1 MKLQINDKIYEN
13 ADNSH
18 HINRVHKI
26 IRTTKTLAIADT
38 KEKFKIDI
46 ENGWC
51 KKIGK
56 KNIWQDIFHYKVET
70 LELKEKF
77 QKQRIILK
85 LEEFDFKKLSLETLQ
100 KIDFILTKN

>member
-1 MKLQINDKIYEN
+1 MKLQINDKIYEY
-13 ADNSH
+13 NSYY
-18 HINRVHKI
+18 INRVHKI

-51 KKIGK
+51 IKHEKKD
-56 KNIWQDIFHYKVET
+56 IWRPTFNYEVET
-70 LELKEKF
+70 LELKERF

-85 LEEFDFKKLSLETLQ
+85 LKEFDFKKLDLKTLQ
-100 KIDFILTKN
+100 LINELIK

>member
-1 MKLQINDKIYEN
+1 MKLQINDKIYEY
-13 ADNSH
+13 NSY

-46 ENGWC
+46 ENGC
-51 KKIGK
+51 CEKTEK
-56 KNIWQDIFHYKVET
+56 KNIWQDIFYYKVET
-70 LELKEKF
+70 LELKERF

-85 LEEFDFKKLSLETLQ
+85 LKEFDFEKLDLKTLQ
-100 KIDFILTKN
+100 LINELIK